1 MNPRDTNSTN
11 TKSTNTTHTNTNP
24 TNHGIVTPYE
34 GREHGG
40 WDPQAPIPA
49 PLALHRTAVPLAWV
63 DYNGHLSES
72 CFLLV
77 FGDNSDAFFRWIG
90 VDEAYRAAGHSL
102 YTAESHLHHRG
113 EAGEGNLLRLTLQ
126 ILDVDDKRLHLF
138 HTMYRDDSGAPI
150 ATAEQMLLHVDT
162 EAGRV
167 APFPGFLAERLAATR
182 LAHARLPVPAAV
194 GHVMGIPRKP
204 DQPA

>member
-1 MNPRDTNSTN
+1 MS
-11 TKSTNTTHTNTNP
+11 
-24 TNHGIVTPYE
+24 HGIVTPYE

-40 WDPQAPIPA
+40 WNPEAAIPA
-49 PLALHRTAVPLAWV
+49 PLTPHRTTVSPAWV

-77 FGDNSDAFFRWIG
+77 FGDSSDAFFRWVG

-102 YTAESHLHHRG
+102 YTAETHLHHLG
-113 EAGEGNLLRLTLQ
+113 EAAEGDPLRLTLH

-138 HTMYRDDSGAPI
+138 HAMYHETSGGLL

-167 APFPGFLAERLAATR
+167 TPFPGFLAERLTATR
-182 LAHARLPVPAAV
+182 AAHAGLPVPGAV
-194 GHVMGIPRKP
+194 GHVMGIPHKP
-204 DQPA
+204 SGP

>member
-1 MNPRDTNSTN
+1 MS
-11 TKSTNTTHTNTNP
+11 
-24 TNHGIVTPYE
+24 HGIVTPNE
-34 GREHGG
+34 GRGHGG
-40 WDPQAPIPA
+40 WDPNTPIPA
-49 PLALHRTAVPLAWV
+49 PLALHRATVSKAWV
-63 DYNGHLSES
+63 DYNRHLSES

-77 FGDNSDAFFRWIG
+77 FGDSSDSFFRWVG

-102 YTAESHLHHRG
+102 YTAETHLHHLG
-113 EAGEGNLLRLTLQ
+113 EASEGDPLRLTLQ

-138 HTMYRDDSGAPI
+138 HAMYHEDSGALL

-167 APFPGFLAERLAATR
+167 APFPGFLVERLTATR
-182 LAHARLPVPAAV
+182 AAHSRLPVPEAV

-204 DQPA
+204 SRL

>member
-1 MNPRDTNSTN
+1 MR
-11 TKSTNTTHTNTNP
+11 
-24 TNHGIVTPYE
+24 HGIVTPYE

-40 WDPQAPIPA
+40 WNPGAPIPV
-49 PLALHRTAVPLAWV
+49 PLDLHRTTVSQAWV

-77 FGDNSDAFFRWIG
+77 FGDSSDAFFRRVG

-102 YTAESHLHHRG
+102 YTAETHLHHLG
-113 EAGEGNLLRLTLQ
+113 EASEGDPLRLTLQ

-138 HTMYRDDSGAPI
+138 HTMYHARSGAVL

-162 EAGRV
+162 AAGRV
-167 APFPGFLAERLAATR
+167 APFPGFLVERLIAVRA
-182 LAHARLPVPAAV
+182 AHAHLPVPDPV
-194 GHVMGIPRKP
+194 GHVMDIPRKP
-204 DQPA
+204 SS